1 MSRTILR
8 RALAAVSAVAA
19 LATTLAVSTAAP
31 ASAAGTCT
39 VNTPTRWTISSPVKT
54 MNVTLAS
61 NCAAGTH
68 AIWEAVASKGTVD
81 GVIFDGTRTEPFDV
95 YDDDPLGRWTWRP
108 NTCYNADFTETCT
121 QNTRTMDVRLGGWSG
136 LTATRSGAKVT
147 VTTSAARYAYS
158 LDKFVPWTG
167 VRGTVQ
173 YKAPTATTWTSLKYV
188 YPASNGRYTFSYTM
202 SSTRDYR
209 VVFPDTTLI
218 WGHTSAT
225 VRR

>member
-1 MSRTILR
+1 MSRSTLR
-8 RALAAVSAVAA
+8 RAVAGIAA
-19 LATTLAVSTAAP
+19 LTATLAVSAAAP
-31 ASAAGTCT
+31 ASAAGTCS
-39 VNTPTRWTISSPVKT
+39 VNTPSRWTISSPFKT
-54 MNVTLAS
+54 TNISLAS
-61 NCAAGTH
+61 NCAPGTH
-68 AIWEAVASKGTVD
+68 AAWQAVTSKGPVD
-81 GVIFDGTRTEPFDV
+81 ALVFDGTRSEPFDM
-95 YDDDPLGRWTWRP
+95 YDDAPLGRWTWRP
-108 NTCYNADFTETCT
+108 GACLSADFSQQCT
-121 QNTRTMDVRLGGWSG
+121 QNTPIMDVRLGSWSG
-136 LTATRSGAKVT
+136 LTATRSGSKVT
-147 VTTSAARYAYS
+147 ITTSAARYAPS
-158 LDKFVPWTG
+158 ADKFVPWTG